1 MSQSAQWIN
10 GTNAEVTSERPIRR
24 LSTLEFLLRYPVF
37 LLAFGPPI
45 LRQRSTFAGVD
56 TSQSHFDFWSILQVG
71 WVFAIA
77 LRAIIRLSFGHQMHL
92 TRQARSILKYVLFL
106 GLVFTASVAYSPGA
120 VVSGEFSILYFV
132 TWICFVEFLSDAYQ
146 NPPDWLQ
153 CLFVIRLILV
163 VLLALVAICS
173 VVQPSLVLA
182 VTEGAGIR
190 FSGGAIAPVG
200 VIGPIIAII
209 SAYSFLNFLERR
221 SRSLLLFL
229 AGVISTFVTQ
239 ARGSEIALFLCL
251 AILGFGWAKSG
262 KRIAYLLVSATVA
275 LVLLATLVLVD
286 VGADRI
292 WDKFNRGQDS
302 QGILTLSGRT
312 EMWSDI
318 VAYTFTHPQ
327 GMGYMSGLRTF
338 RGGHFAMNLHSNL
351 NNIGGA
357 DSSYFEVLADAGW
370 LSMAFYLLILGKTAA
385 LGWRFA
391 KKHPVKPFAPDLAAR
406 HAIHCAL
413 LLFFFCLVEE
423 VEDTGFSNPL
433 RPEFY
438 FQDIFIAIILGVC
451 ASLVLASRARRAYS
465 AAS

>member
-10 GTNAEVTSERPIRR
+10 GTNAEATSERPIRR

-45 LRQRSTFAGVD
+45 LRPKSTFAGVD

-153 CLFVIRLILV
+153 CLFVIRLILA

-239 ARGSEIALFLCL
+239 ARGAEIALFLCL
-251 AILGFGWAKSG
+251 AILGFGWVKSG

-292 WDKFNRGQDS
+292 WNKFNRGQDS

-312 EMWSDI
+312 EMWTSVI
-318 VAYTFTHPQ
+318 QYSLAHPQ
-327 GMGYMSGLRTF
+327 GMGYISGMRSF
-338 RGGHFAMNLHSNL
+338 HGGHFAANLHFNVDM
-351 NNIGGA
+351 NATA
-357 DSSYFEVLADAGW
+357 DDTFIEVLADAGW
-370 LSMAFYLLILGKTAA
+370 LALAFYLAILVKAAA
-385 LGWRFA
+385 LGWRYARKRMF
-391 KKHPVKPFAPDLAAR
+391 KLSSREVTTR
-406 HAIHCAL
+406 HALRCTL
-413 LLFFFCLVEE
+413 LVFFCLFVQS
-423 VEDTGFSNPL
+423 VEDSGYCNPL

-438 FQDIFIAIILGVC
+438 LQDITLAIILGTST
-451 ASLVLASRARRAYS
+451 SLYLASRTRSNILAN
-465 AAS
+465 